1 MNPSPVMS
9 LEEISI
15 QLLDKVRV
23 DCEMNLRSMIAERN
37 ALAGYH
43 ILNSLYDQAYSV
55 YQESAELIIS
65 QEKKEIQ
72 TDYVQLVHI
81 YSNMID
87 IASSLSTPLSTDTL
101 EEYHRKEKEYED
113 LYVERAKEEMEQ
125 AKQSLLS
132 LNFTEDR
139 FDELYAMMDKIL
151 YLMDLDTQPIEIPT
165 IPDNIYQLYQI
176 FSKQYSSFCLV
187 SPSVHTTRLLNKSKV
202 WLND

>member
-1 MNPSPVMS
+1 MS

-15 QLLDKVRV
+15 QLLDKVRI

-43 ILNSLYDQAYSV
+43 ILNHLYDEAYSV
-55 YQESAELIIS
+55 YQESAEIIIS

-81 YSNMID
+81 YNNMID
-87 IASSLSTPLSTDTL
+87 IAPSLSTPLSTEKL
-101 EEYHRKEKEYED
+101 EEYQKKEEKYED
-113 LYVERAKEEMEQ
+113 LYVDRAKEEMEQ
-125 AKQSLLS
+125 VKQSLLS
-132 LNFTEDR
+132 LNFTEER

>member
-1 MNPSPVMS
+1 MS

-15 QLLDKVRV
+15 QLLDKVRI

-43 ILNSLYDQAYSV
+43 ILNHLYDEAYSV
-55 YQESAELIIS
+55 YQESAEIIIS

-81 YSNMID
+81 YNNMND
-87 IASSLSTPLSTDTL
+87 IAPSLSTPLSTEKL
-101 EEYHRKEKEYED
+101 EEYHKKEEKYED
-113 LYVERAKEEMEQ
+113 LYVDRAKEEMEQ
-125 AKQSLLS
+125 VKQSLLS
-132 LNFTEDR
+132 LNFTEER

>member
-1 MNPSPVMS
+1 MS

-15 QLLDKVRV
+15 QLLDKVRI

-43 ILNSLYDQAYSV
+43 ILNHLYDEAYSV
-55 YQESAELIIS
+55 YQESAEIIIS

-81 YSNMID
+81 YNNMID
-87 IASSLSTPLSTDTL
+87 IAPSLSTPLSTEKL
-101 EEYHRKEKEYED
+101 EEYHKKEEKYED
-113 LYVERAKEEMEQ
+113 LYVDRAKEEMEQ
-125 AKQSLLS
+125 VKQSLLS
-132 LNFTEDR
+132 LNFTEER
-139 FDELYAMMDKIL
+139 FDELYAMMEKIL

-187 SPSVHTTRLLNKSKV
+187 SPSEHTTRLLNKSKV

>member
-1 MNPSPVMS
+1 MS

-15 QLLDKVRV
+15 QLLDKVRI

-55 YQESAELIIS
+55 YKESAELIIS

-81 YSNMID
+81 YNNMID
-87 IASSLSTPLSTDTL
+87 IAPSLSTPLSTEKL
-101 EEYHRKEKEYED
+101 EEYHKKEEKYED
-113 LYVERAKEEMEQ
+113 LYVDRAKEEMEQ
-125 AKQSLLS
+125 VKQSLLS
-132 LNFTEDR
+132 LNFTEER

>member
-1 MNPSPVMS
+1 MS

-15 QLLDKVRV
+15 QLLDKVRI

-43 ILNSLYDQAYSV
+43 ILNHLYDEAYSV
-55 YQESAELIIS
+55 YQESAEIIIN

-81 YSNMID
+81 YNNMID
-87 IASSLSTPLSTDTL
+87 IAPSLSTPLSTGKL
-101 EEYHRKEKEYED
+101 EEYHKKEEKYED
-113 LYVERAKEEMEQ
+113 LYVDRAKEEMEQ
-125 AKQSLLS
+125 VKQSLLS
-132 LNFTEDR
+132 LNFTEER
-139 FDELYAMMDKIL
+139 FDELYAMMEKIL

>member
-43 ILNSLYDQAYSV
+43 ILNHLYDEAYSV
-55 YQESAELIIS
+55 YQESAEIIIS

-81 YSNMID
+81 YNNMID
-87 IASSLSTPLSTDTL
+87 IAPSLSTPLSTEKL
-101 EEYHRKEKEYED
+101 EEYHKKEEKYED
-113 LYVERAKEEMEQ
+113 LYVDRAKEEMEQ
-125 AKQSLLS
+125 VKQSLLS
-132 LNFTEDR
+132 LNFTEER
-139 FDELYAMMDKIL
+139 FDELYAMMEKIL

>member
-1 MNPSPVMS
+1 MS

-15 QLLDKVRV
+15 QLLDKVRI

-43 ILNSLYDQAYSV
+43 ILNHLYDEAYSV
-55 YQESAELIIS
+55 YQESAEIIIS
-65 QEKKEIQ
+65 QEKNEIQ

-81 YSNMID
+81 YNNMID
-87 IASSLSTPLSTDTL
+87 IAPSLSTPLSTEKL
-101 EEYHRKEKEYED
+101 EEYHKKEEKYED
-113 LYVERAKEEMEQ
+113 LYVDRAKEEMEQ
-125 AKQSLLS
+125 VKQSLLS
-132 LNFTEDR
+132 LNFTEER

>member
-1 MNPSPVMS
+1 MS

-15 QLLDKVRV
+15 QLLDKVRI

-43 ILNSLYDQAYSV
+43 ILNHLYDEAYSV
-55 YQESAELIIS
+55 YQESAEIIIS

-81 YSNMID
+81 YNNMID
-87 IASSLSTPLSTDTL
+87 IAPSLSTPLSTEKL
-101 EEYHRKEKEYED
+101 EEYHKKEEKYED
-113 LYVERAKEEMEQ
+113 LYVDRAKEEMEQ
-125 AKQSLLS
+125 VKQSLLS
-132 LNFTEDR
+132 LNFTEER
-139 FDELYAMMDKIL
+139 FDELYAMMEKIL

>member
-1 MNPSPVMS
+1 MS

-15 QLLDKVRV
+15 QLLDKVRI

-43 ILNSLYDQAYSV
+43 ILNHLYDEAYSV
-55 YQESAELIIS
+55 YQESAEIIIS

-81 YSNMID
+81 YNNMID
-87 IASSLSTPLSTDTL
+87 IAPSLSTPLSTEKL
-101 EEYHRKEKEYED
+101 EEYHKKEEKNED
-113 LYVERAKEEMEQ
+113 IYVDRAKEEMEQ
-125 AKQSLLS
+125 VKQSLLS
-132 LNFTEDR
+132 LNFTEER

-151 YLMDLDTQPIEIPT
+151 YLMDFDTQPIEIPT

>member
-1 MNPSPVMS
+1 MS

-15 QLLDKVRV
+15 QLLDKVRI

-43 ILNSLYDQAYSV
+43 ILNHLYDEAYSV
-55 YQESAELIIS
+55 YQESAEIIIS

-81 YSNMID
+81 YNNMID
-87 IASSLSTPLSTDTL
+87 IAPSLSTPLSTEKL
-101 EEYHRKEKEYED
+101 EEYHKKEEKYED
-113 LYVERAKEEMEQ
+113 LYVDRAKEEMEQ
-125 AKQSLLS
+125 VKQSLLS
-132 LNFTEDR
+132 LNFTEER